1 MKHIASK
8 LYAGF
13 LCMAGVTIALI
24 WLLQAGIMKDNYLNA
39 RVATIDAALQQALGE
54 SSLDYAELES
64 HLNSRLV
71 MVDANGNVIYS
82 SQNMPM
88 KGMMMGMMMGM
99 QGISTLPADGTVQ
112 TFTSAM
118 GETSYAA
125 LGRTGANGSRL
136 YAVFSLADV
145 EKASQILRDQM
156 WIITVVLFV
165 AASVLAVLL
174 SRLFSRPVRKITWV
188 ARALAEGKYGI
199 TIDVKSADEI
209 GQLATS
215 LNELGGQLEKTEALR
230 RELIAN
236 VSHELRSPLAV
247 IQGYAETVRDVTWPN
262 EQKRQ
267 EQLTVVAE
275 EAARLSRVVEDIL
288 DYSKLQAGVTAVQ
301 FEDLALPPA
310 LEQIIR
316 VHEMESVPKRLKLS
330 LHCEELRIRFDPGK
344 LSQVMGNLIHNAIN
358 HADADTEIVIE
369 AKCNGAACRISVTN
383 TGETIAPDEL
393 PHIWERYYRAH
404 SIGEGRRLGTGL
416 GLAIVKTI
424 LDQHGSTYGVESAQH
439 RTTFWFEAQALR

>member
-13 LCMAGVTIALI
+13 LCMAGVTIFLI

-39 RVATIDAALQQALGE
+39 RVATIDAALQQALGDF
-54 SSLDYAELES
+54 SLDYTELES
-64 HLNSRLV
+64 QLNARLV
-71 MVDANGNVIYS
+71 MVDASGSVAYS

-112 TFTSAM
+112 TFTSM
-118 GETSYAA
+118 GDISYAA

-145 EKASQILRDQM
+145 EKASQILRNQM
-156 WIITVVLFV
+156 WIITMVLFI

-188 ARALAEGKYGI
+188 AKALAEGKYDI
-199 TIDVKSADEI
+199 TADVKSADEI

-215 LNELGGQLEKTEALR
+215 LNELGGQLQKTEALR

-247 IQGYAETVRDVTWPN
+247 IQGYAETVRDVTWPQ

-288 DYSKLQAGVTAVQ
+288 DYSRLQAGVTTAR
-301 FEDLALPPA
+301 FEDLALRPA

-316 VHEMESVPKRLKLS
+316 VHEMEAVPKSLKLS
-330 LHCEELRIRFDPGK
+330 LHCEELSIRFDPGK

-358 HADADTEIVIE
+358 HADADTEIIIG
-369 AKCNGAACRISVTN
+369 AKSNGTTCRISVTN

-393 PHIWERYYRAH
+393 PHIWERYYRAR
-404 SIGEGRRLGTGL
+404 IVGEGRRLGTGL

-424 LDQHGSTYGVESAQH
+424 LDQHGSTYGVESAEH